1 MSRPKNL
8 YEYDGYEIPEYDP
21 SIPPEERE
29 RLKAEAQKKLDD
41 AISRIRREYK
51 KDVAI
56 TA

>member
-8 YEYDGYEIPEYDP
+8 YEYAGYEIPEYDP